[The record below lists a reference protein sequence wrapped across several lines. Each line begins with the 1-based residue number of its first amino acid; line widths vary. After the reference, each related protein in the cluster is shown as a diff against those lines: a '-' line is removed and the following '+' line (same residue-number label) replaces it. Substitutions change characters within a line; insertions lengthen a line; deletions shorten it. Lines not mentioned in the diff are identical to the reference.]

1 MNAKEREF
9 KIALAKKGWTQAK
22 LAEEM
27 GVTRAT
33 VTSFLRT
40 LKAGKPQSAVV
51 DKYAKA
57 LGIPVEKLM

>member
-40 LKAGKPQSAVV
+40 LKAGKPQAAVV
-51 DKYAKA
+51 DRYAKT
-57 LGIPVEKLM
+57 LGISVEKLI